1 MPSSKKSNRGP
12 LEQRD
17 MSSDFEVHT
26 FQTLQRSP
34 EKDISLIL
42 KPQEAR
48 QHPDRDKV
56 TK

>member
-1 MPSSKKSNRGP
+1 MANKKSE

-17 MSSDFEVHT
+17 MKSDFEVHT

-42 KPQEAR
+42 RPQRAR
-48 QHPDRDKV
+48 QHPGDDINIE
-56 TK
+56 

>member
-1 MPSSKKSNRGP
+1 MSLSKKNNRGP

-17 MSSDFEVHT
+17 LKSDFEVHT

-34 EKDISLIL
+34 DKDISLIL
-42 KPQEAR
+42 KPQRAR
-48 QHPDRDKV
+48 QHPADDRI

>member
-1 MPSSKKSNRGP
+1 MSLSKKNNRGP

-17 MSSDFEVHT
+17 LKSDFEVHT

-34 EKDISLIL
+34 DKDISLIL
-42 KPQEAR
+42 KSQRAR
-48 QHPDRDKV
+48 QHPADDRI